1 MKTTLKVLSVII
13 KVIVIIF
20 SIIGVIL
27 TAAMVIMAKPAAYH
41 VYDVIEECDDLD
53 PDDEDQDRN
62 LTAEAFKR
70 TLADPQIK
78 GSRFL
83 HAVCC
88 GIGKFISFV
97 ANI

>member
-13 KVIVIIF
+13 KIVIFIF
-20 SIIGVIL
+20 AIIGAIL
-27 TAAMVIMAKPAAYH
+27 TAAMLIMAKPAAYH
-41 VYDVIEECDDLD
+41 VYDVIEEADNLD
-53 PDDEDQDRN
+53 PDDEDQDRC

-83 HAVCC
+83 HAVCG

-97 ANI
+97 ANL